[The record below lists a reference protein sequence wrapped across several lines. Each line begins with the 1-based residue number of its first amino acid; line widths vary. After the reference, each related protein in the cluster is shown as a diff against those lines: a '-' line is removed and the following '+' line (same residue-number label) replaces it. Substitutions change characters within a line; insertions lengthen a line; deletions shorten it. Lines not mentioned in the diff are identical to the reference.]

1 MRIYKDK
8 YLSVT
13 SVLSL
18 KDPFDRSSFEKW
30 CKSNGLSPKLI
41 TNTSRIIGEKV
52 SEHLENIHHG
62 LKWLSAPPVDEL
74 EVRFTRGAEDFAEKY
89 TIQATEQEVFCD
101 ELNYAGR
108 FDGIISRNGV
118 KYLADW
124 KTYGAWK
131 DSKYKRDSKKIK
143 SAREQL
149 SLYAY
154 AMDWKDKL
162 AVVVFKNDG
171 TWDFEEVEYD
181 EKIVEWVRD
190 NQDLILSTIKNENQK
205 ANKKV

>member
-1 MRIYKDK
+1 MRVYKDK

-13 SVLSL
+13 SILQL
-18 KDPFDRSSFEKW
+18 KSPFDSSSFKKW
-30 CKSNGLSPKLI
+30 CESKGLSPKLI

-74 EVRFTRGAEDFAEKY
+74 EVRFISGAEDFAEKY
-89 TIQATEQEVFCD
+89 TIEATEQEVFCD

-108 FDGIISRNGV
+108 FDGIISKDGV

-154 AMDWKDKL
+154 ALNWKDKL

-190 NQDLILSTIKNENQK
+190 NQELIKETISKFT
-205 ANKKV
+205 NK

>member
-1 MRIYKDK
+1 MRIYTKNNNK

-13 SVLSL
+13 SILAL
-18 KDPFDRSSFEKW
+18 KDPFNKEAFQKW
-30 CKSNGLSPKLI
+30 CDRNGLDDALI
-41 TNTSRIIGEKV
+41 SKVSRVIGDKV
-52 SEHLENIHHG
+52 SEHLDNIHRG
-62 LKWLSAPPVDEL
+62 LEWLTAPPVDDL
-74 EVRFTRGAEDFAEKY
+74 DARYIAGVEDFANNFKLVR
-89 TIQATEQEVFCD
+89 TEQEVYCEEF
-101 ELNYAGR
+101 NYAGR
-108 FDGIISRNGV
+108 FDGIISSGKNR
-118 KYLADW
+118 YLADW

-154 AMDWKDKL
+154 ALNWKDKL

-190 NQDLILSTIKNENQK
+190 NQELIKETISKFT
-205 ANKKV
+205 NK